1 MNKNPRKTTNKNICD
16 KYRKILEMPNLTDK
30 EIDEM
35 RHNLKLVAT
44 TFCEHVWKKK
54 FY

>member
-1 MNKNPRKTTNKNICD
+1 
-16 KYRKILEMPNLTDK
+16 MPNLTDK

-44 TFCEHVWKKK
+44 AVCEHVWKKK
-54 FY
+54 FH